1 MRKRNKPWM
10 ESELNNSNK
19 LVENPAELKGKW
31 NEFFGNDNP
40 IYLEIGCGKGQFSI
54 NSSHKNPDINFIAFD
69 KELQVIGAAVRK
81 CRMLEEELD
90 ETLNI
95 AFVIGD
101 VSNLK
106 EYFALGEISR
116 LYINFCDPW
125 RDREKWKK
133 RRLTHRGFLGLYK
146 ELMGEKAEIFFK
158 TDNTALFEFSLN
170 EFLEENWI
178 LRNVALDLHNT
189 PFHKNG
195 ENIMTEYEEKFS
207 SQGMNIYRLEAYQM
221 LTNKNEN

>member
-10 ESELNNSNK
+10 ESELNNSQK
-19 LVENPAELKGKW
+19 LIEDPSKLKGKW

-40 IYLEIGCGKGQFSI
+40 IYLEIGCGKGQFAI
-54 NSSHKNPDINFIAFD
+54 NTSEKTPDINFIAFD
-69 KELQVIGAAVRK
+69 KELQVIGAAVKKARL
-81 CRMLEEELD
+81 LEEEKAVS
-90 ETLNI
+90 LNL

-101 VSNLK
+101 VANIK
-106 EYFALGEISR
+106 EYFEVGEINR

-133 RRLTHRGFLGLYK
+133 RRLTHRNFLRSYK
-146 ELMGEKAEIFFK
+146 ELLGEDAQIFFK

-189 PFHKNG
+189 NYHLSGK
-195 ENIMTEYEEKFS
+195 NIMTEYEEKFS
-207 SQGMNIYRLEAYQM
+207 SNGLNIYRLEAYQ
-221 LTNKNEN
+221 KEPIK